1 MQGLVVLEVSTR
13 HQEPSDLEET
23 SENESEGPRLIQR
36 RYHIIDLTSQRSNRH
51 NSHYDLYI
59 ERLFPLK
66 GKRHQVGKEKEEK
79 NIVK

>member
-23 SENESEGPRLIQR
+23 SENESPRLMQR
-36 RYHIIDLTSQRSNRH
+36 RYHIDLTSQRSNRP
-51 NSHYDLYI
+51 NSHYDFYI

-66 GKRHQVGKEKEEK
+66 GKRHQVGKEMEEK
-79 NIVK
+79 NMVK